1 MKNKVYFK
9 NLTCAHCAGKIEAD
23 IKALDSVKYAAL
35 NFASGNLVYETDE
48 NPEDVFK
55 DIKKIVKNREPS
67 AEVTLQKSKKD
78 EKADESEEGGLAGK
92 VLFAAGVILFAAALI
107 TPDIPYLKLT
117 LFILAYAA
125 VGAPVLVNMVRSL
138 MQGEFF
144 DENFLMTVASLGAF
158 LIGEHSEAVA
168 VMLFYRVGEFF
179 QDMAVRR
186 SRRSIAELVDIKA
199 ETAFVKTAD
208 GYFAEIPSEEVKVGD
223 IVEVKAGQKIPL
235 DGIVV
240 KGSSRIDTSALTGE
254 SLLRRAETGDEVL
267 SGCINSEG
275 VLYVEVSKPF
285 SESTAAK
292 VLELIENAEGKK
304 AKSEQFITKFSK
316 IYTPAVIACALLL
329 AFVPPIFSGH
339 LTDWIGRALVFL
351 VVSCPCALVLS
362 VPLAFFGGIGRASKS
377 GVLIKGGNY
386 LEALNKAQNVVF
398 DKTGTL
404 TRGVFEVTEVKPGG
418 GVSEAELLEMCAA
431 CESFSTHPVSKAII
445 KKFNGNVRRELVED
459 FREIAGKGISA
470 KYGGKQILIG
480 NAALLTG
487 SGVEFSESR
496 AAGTVIY
503 AAADGVYTG
512 ELILSDVLKSDA
524 RSAIDGL
531 RELGIK
537 NISMLTGDNPNIA
550 KDTAATL
557 GIDKFY
563 GGLLPQDKLDK
574 LENIIASGTTVFVG
588 DGINDAPSLA
598 RADIGAAMGG
608 LGSDAAVEAADI
620 VLMNDSPSK
629 LVDAVKIARATH
641 KIVIQNIAFAL
652 GVKLLVLLLG
662 ALGAANMWEA
672 VFADVGVA
680 LLAVLNSLRVL
691 KSK

>member
-23 IKALDSVKYAAL
+23 VKALGSVKYAAL

-48 NPEDVFK
+48 NPERVFK
-55 DIKKIVKNREPS
+55 DIKKIVKSHEPS
-67 AEVTLQKSKKD
+67 VDVTLQKGEEND
-78 EKADESEEGGLAGK
+78 EEDSLPSRILLAVGT
-92 VLFAAGVILFAAALI
+92 VLFVAALLVGE
-107 TPDIPYLKLT
+107 IPYLKLV
-117 LFILAYAA
+117 LFAPAYVAI
-125 VGAPVLVNMVRSL
+125 GLPVLANTVRSL
-138 MQGEFF
+138 KRGELF

-158 LIGEHSEAVA
+158 LIGEYSEAVA
-168 VMLFYRVGEFF
+168 VMLFYRVGEYF
-179 QDMAVRR
+179 QDMAVKR
-186 SRRSIAELVDIKA
+186 SRRSIAALVDIKA

-208 GYFAEIPSEEVKVGD
+208 GDFAEIPSEEVKVGD

-235 DGIVV
+235 DGMVV

-275 VLYVEVSKPF
+275 VLYVKVSKPF
-285 SESTAAK
+285 GESTAAK
-292 VLELIENAEGKK
+292 VLELIENAESKK

-339 LTDWIGRALVFL
+339 LTDWISRALVFL

-386 LEALNKAQNVVF
+386 LEALNKAKNVVF

-404 TRGVFEVTEVKPGG
+404 TRGVFEVTEVKPSG
-418 GVSEAELLEMCAA
+418 GVSEAELLEICAA

-445 KKFNGNVRRELVED
+445 KKFDGNIRRELVDD

-470 KYGGKQILIG
+470 KYGGRRILVG
-480 NAALLTG
+480 NAALL
-487 SGVEFSESR
+487 SDNGVEFSKSG

-503 AAADGVYTG
+503 AATDGVYIG
-512 ELILSDVLKSDA
+512 ELVLSDVLKRDA

-531 RELGIK
+531 RELGIE
-537 NISMLTGDNPNIA
+537 NISMLTGDNPKIA
-550 KDTAATL
+550 EHTAEAL
-557 GIDKFY
+557 GIKEFY

-608 LGSDAAVEAADI
+608 LGSDAAVEAADV

>member
-23 IKALDSVKYAAL
+23 IKALGSVKYAAL

-48 NPEDVFK
+48 NPERVFR
-55 DIKKIVKNREPS
+55 DIKKIVKSHEPS
-67 AEVTLQKSKKD
+67 VDVTLQKG
-78 EKADESEEGGLAGK
+78 EENDDDDDSLSSK
-92 VLFAAGVILFAAALI
+92 VLLVVGAVLFVAALLLGE
-107 TPDIPYLKLT
+107 IPYLKLV
-117 LFILAYAA
+117 LFALAYVAI
-125 VGAPVLVNMVRSL
+125 GLPVLANTARSL
-138 MQGEFF
+138 KRGELF

-158 LIGEHSEAVA
+158 LIGEYSEAVA
-168 VMLFYRVGEFF
+168 VMLFYRVGEYF
-179 QDMAVRR
+179 QDMAVKR
-186 SRRSIAELVDIKA
+186 SRRSIAALVDIKA

-208 GYFAEIPSEEVKVGD
+208 GDFAEIPSEEVKVGD

-235 DGIVV
+235 DGVVV

-275 VLYVEVSKPF
+275 VLYIKVSKPF
-285 SESTAAK
+285 GESTAAK
-292 VLELIENAEGKK
+292 VLELIENAESKK
-304 AKSEQFITKFSK
+304 ARSEQFITKFSK

-339 LTDWIGRALVFL
+339 LTDWISRALVFL

-386 LEALNKAQNVVF
+386 LEALNKAKNVVF

-404 TRGVFEVTEVKPGG
+404 TLGVFEVTEIKPSG
-418 GVSEAELLEMCAA
+418 GVSEAELLEICAA

-445 KKFNGNVRRELVED
+445 KKFDGNIRRELVDD

-470 KYGGKQILIG
+470 KYGGRRILVG
-480 NAALLTG
+480 NATLLSD
-487 SGVEFSESR
+487 SGVEFSKSGE
-496 AAGTVIY
+496 AGTVIY
-503 AAADGVYTG
+503 AAADGIYIGKLV
-512 ELILSDVLKSDA
+512 LSDVLKSDA
-524 RSAIDGL
+524 RSAVDGL
-531 RELGIK
+531 RGLGIE
-537 NISMLTGDNPNIA
+537 NISMLTGDNPKIA
-550 KDTAATL
+550 EHTAAAL
-557 GIDKFY
+557 GIKKFY

-608 LGSDAAVEAADI
+608 LGSDAAVEAADV